1 MSSAPKKGYFSNGEL
16 LETPPM
22 TVRLSRFVESIYFFF
37 GLYFSSLF
45 ALDSYAAAENSS
57 FNVTHSRNKY
67 TTRSRWGNSS
77 SYGGGGG
84 GGDGPGSGP
93 RRVGRIDDFR
103 GATDSSGPRCG
114 GGCG

>member
-1 MSSAPKKGYFSNGEL
+1 MCYVLA
-16 LETPPM
+16 TAC
-22 TVRLSRFVESIYFFF
+22 I
-37 GLYFSSLF
+37 SLHPGQIPDSLQ
-45 ALDSYAAAENSS
+45 LDSYAAAENSS
-57 FNVTHSRNKY
+57 FNITHSRNKY

-77 SYGGGGG
+77 SYGGGGGG